1 MQHQPH
7 ASSAV
12 GNSDALLRATAGSS
26 GLSRRAVLRFG
37 ALFSAGLALSACS
50 GQSSAGSAAGSSAS
64 ASASS
69 ADARRVFRFAQGAA
83 PLGLDPAL
91 FPVASTYQVTAQVL
105 QTLLVAN
112 HYTGDPEVQDS
123 LCSAWT
129 VSDDRLT
136 HTFVLREA
144 HFSNGSALTAD
155 AVVQNFQRWQALATG
170 EGTVALAVPAQ
181 PLFAWGFGVPKPG
194 SIDPS
199 AVEPVPVQASP
210 SGAATPGATAS
221 VSASASPSASATASE
236 TATPNASASA
246 SASAGA
252 HAATQPGDKKGAQK
266 SDSAQS
272 SVVQSFLPLVSSVV
286 AKGNSVV
293 VTLSRPSLAFP
304 RILTQQAFGIIDPS
318 LFGSD
323 QKLTGNPVGTGAFLV
338 DSFKDGT
345 VRLLKNTHFAG
356 QAPELDEIQISTLT
370 SSDKRYFAL
379 MEGHIDACDQVNSS
393 DLGQLARDGYQ
404 TPGRDPFSLVYL
416 SLNTAHPVLKN
427 ISVRRAISHAVDRGA
442 LRQYYPQGTSDAQ
455 TLISP
460 SFRIK
465 ADDAKDYTD
474 RNQDMARSL
483 LATAGYDNQV
493 IECYYPAD
501 VSLPWMDTPQKV
513 YSEMVASLI
522 EVGLNI
528 KPVPLPWAE
537 YLPKSREVSSERGIT
552 LAGFYGMYRDPYA
565 FFGPVLAPLIAEHQ
579 VRSLIANAPA
589 DMTTGLTKKSSDV
602 PSSGGADSN
611 VRISATPSPQPSYS
625 PDPLTPEEEASASAS
640 PSPSATPSPSP
651 TAVAVAPSP
660 RFTEI
665 LEAIRT
671 ADSAD
676 SVDSQRELYAKVVS
690 QLGQFMPAVPL
701 LNVTSKVAVSR
712 EVQGY
717 QTEQNAIELFGKL
730 RKL

>member
-1 MQHQPH
+1 MQHQPY

-12 GNSDALLRATAGSS
+12 GSSDALLRATVGSS

-50 GQSSAGSAAGSSAS
+50 GQSSAGSSAGSS

-123 LCSAWT
+123 LCSEWT
-129 VSDDRLT
+129 VSDDRLV

-144 HFSNGSALTAD
+144 HFSNGSALSAD
-155 AVVQNFQRWQALATG
+155 AVAQNFQRWQALATG
-170 EGTVALAVPAQ
+170 EGTAAHAVPAQ

-199 AVEPVPVQASP
+199 AVEPAPVQASP
-210 SGAATPGATAS
+210 SGAATPSAS
-221 VSASASPSASATASE
+221 VSASASETATPSASASASPSASASDA
-236 TATPNASASA
+236 
-246 SASAGA
+246 A
-252 HAATQPGDKKGAQK
+252 HPGDKKPAHH
-266 SDSAQS
+266 APHT
-272 SVVQSFLPLVSSVV
+272 VQSFLPLVSSVV

-318 LFGSD
+318 LFGAD
-323 QKLTGNPVGTGAFLV
+323 QKLTGNPVGTGAFRV
-338 DSFKDGT
+338 ESFEAGT
-345 VRLLKNTHFAG
+345 VRLLKNTLFDG

-379 MEGHIDACDQVNSS
+379 MQGHIDACDQVNSS

-416 SLNTAHPVLKN
+416 GLNTAHPVLKN

-528 KPVPLPWAE
+528 KPVPLPWSE
-537 YLPKSREVSSERGIT
+537 YLSKSREVSSERGIT

-579 VRSLIANAPA
+579 VRSLIANAPS

-602 PSSGGADSN
+602 PSSGGANSN
-611 VRISATPSPQPSYS
+611 VQISATPSPQPSYS
-625 PDPLTPEEEASASAS
+625 PDPLSPDEEASASAS

-660 RFTEI
+660 RFSEVM
-665 LEAIRT
+665 EAIRT
-671 ADSAD
+671 ADSAV

>member
-1 MQHQPH
+1 MQHQPY

-12 GNSDALLRATAGSS
+12 GNSGALLRATVGSS

-50 GQSSAGSAAGSSAS
+50 GQSSTGSSAS
-64 ASASS
+64 SLASASP
-69 ADARRVFRFAQGAA
+69 ADVRRMFRFAQGAA

-123 LCSAWT
+123 LCAEWT
-129 VSDDRLT
+129 VSDDRLV

-144 HFSNGSALTAD
+144 HFSSGVALTAD

-170 EGTVALAVPAQ
+170 QDTSAHAVPAQ

-194 SIDPS
+194 SIDSS
-199 AVEPVPVQASP
+199 AVEPAPVQASP
-210 SGAATPGATAS
+210 SGATTP
-221 VSASASPSASATASE
+221 
-236 TATPNASASA
+236 SASA
-246 SASAGA
+246 SASVSPSASA
-252 HAATQPGDKKGAQK
+252 ADSPHATPSVPEPALPDDKKSAQK
-266 SDSAQS
+266 ANAAQS
-272 SVVQSFLPLVSSVV
+272 PAVQSFLPLVSSVV

-318 LFGSD
+318 LFGAD
-323 QKLTGNPVGTGAFLV
+323 QKLTGNPVGTGAFRV
-338 DSFKDGT
+338 ESFEAGM
-345 VRLLKNTHFAG
+345 VRLLKNTHFDG
-356 QAPELDEIQISTLT
+356 PVPELDEIQISTLT

-416 SLNTAHPVLKN
+416 GLNTAHPVLKN

-442 LRQYYPQGTSDAQ
+442 LHQYYPQGTSDAQ

-465 ADDAKDYTD
+465 ANDAKDYTD
-474 RNQDMARSL
+474 RNQNMARSL
-483 LATAGYDNQV
+483 LAAAGYDNQM

-501 VSLPWMDTPQKV
+501 VSPPWMDTPQKV
-513 YSEMVASLI
+513 YSEMVGSLI

-537 YLPKSREVSSERGIT
+537 YLEKSRDVSSERGIT

-565 FFGPVLAPLIAEHQ
+565 FFGPVLAQLIAEHQ
-579 VRSLIANAPA
+579 VRSLITNAPT
-589 DMTTGLTKKSSDV
+589 DMTTGLTKKNSDF
-602 PSSGGADSN
+602 PSSHGADSN
-611 VRISATPSPQPSYS
+611 VQISATPSPQPSYS
-625 PDPLTPEEEASASAS
+625 PDPLSPEEVSAS
-640 PSPSATPSPSP
+640 PSRSATPSPSP
-651 TAVAVAPSP
+651 TAAAVAPSP
-660 RFTEI
+660 RFTEVM
-665 LEAIRT
+665 EAIRT
-671 ADSAD
+671 ADSAV

-701 LNVTSKVAVSR
+701 LNVTSKAAVSR

>member
-1 MQHQPH
+1 MQHQPY

-50 GQSSAGSAAGSSAS
+50 GQSSAGSSTGSSAS

-69 ADARRVFRFAQGAA
+69 ANARRVFRFAQGAA

-123 LCSAWT
+123 LCSEWT
-129 VSDDRLT
+129 VSDDRWV

-144 HFSNGSALTAD
+144 NFSNGSALSAD

-199 AVEPVPVQASP
+199 AVEPAPVQASP

-221 VSASASPSASATASE
+221 VSASASASASPSASATASE
-236 TATPNASASA
+236 TATPSASASA

-252 HAATQPGDKKGAQK
+252 HAATQPDDKKTGKKA
-266 SDSAQS
+266 DAQS
-272 SVVQSFLPLVSSVV
+272 SAVQSFLPLVSSVV
-286 AKGNSVV
+286 AKDNSVV

-323 QKLTGNPVGTGAFLV
+323 QKLTGNPVGTGAFRV
-338 DSFKDGT
+338 ESFKDGT
-345 VRLLKNTHFAG
+345 VRLLKNTHFDG
-356 QAPELDEIQISTLT
+356 QQPELDEIQISTLT

-565 FFGPVLAPLIAEHQ
+565 FFGPVLAPLIAEHHM
-579 VRSLIANAPA
+579 RSLIANAPS
-589 DMTTGLTKKSSDV
+589 DMTPGLT
-602 PSSGGADSN
+602 
-611 VRISATPSPQPSYS
+611 
-625 PDPLTPEEEASASAS
+625 
-640 PSPSATPSPSP
+640 
-651 TAVAVAPSP
+651 
-660 RFTEI
+660 
-665 LEAIRT
+665 
-671 ADSAD
+671 
-676 SVDSQRELYAKVVS
+676 
-690 QLGQFMPAVPL
+690 
-701 LNVTSKVAVSR
+701 
-712 EVQGY
+712 
-717 QTEQNAIELFGKL
+717 
-730 RKL
+730 

>member
-1 MQHQPH
+1 MQHQPY

-12 GNSDALLRATAGSS
+12 GSSDALLRATAGSS

-50 GQSSAGSAAGSSAS
+50 GQSSAGSSAS

-123 LCSAWT
+123 LCSEWT
-129 VSDDRLT
+129 VSDDRLV

-144 HFSNGSALTAD
+144 HFSNGSALSAD

-170 EGTVALAVPAQ
+170 EGTAALAVPAQ

-199 AVEPVPVQASP
+199 AVEPAPVQASP
-210 SGAATPGATAS
+210 SGAATPSA
-221 VSASASPSASATASE
+221 SASASPSASA
-236 TATPNASASA
+236 SASDA
-246 SASAGA
+246 A
-252 HAATQPGDKKGAQK
+252 HPGEKKGAQK

-318 LFGSD
+318 LFGAD
-323 QKLTGNPVGTGAFLV
+323 QKLTGSPVGTGAFRV
-338 DSFKDGT
+338 ESFEAGT
-345 VRLLKNTHFAG
+345 VRLLKNTHFDG

-379 MEGHIDACDQVNSS
+379 MQGHIDACDQVNSS

-416 SLNTAHPVLKN
+416 GLNTAHPVLKN

-483 LATAGYDNQV
+483 LAAAGYDNQV

-513 YSEMVASLI
+513 YSEMVGSLI

-537 YLPKSREVSSERGIT
+537 YLKKSRDVSSERGIT

-565 FFGPVLAPLIAEHQ
+565 FFGPVLAQLIAEHQ
-579 VRSLIANAPA
+579 VRSLITNAPT
-589 DMTTGLTKKSSDV
+589 DMTTGLTKKNSDF
-602 PSSGGADSN
+602 PSSRGADSN
-611 VRISATPSPQPSYS
+611 VQISATPSPQPSYS
-625 PDPLTPEEEASASAS
+625 PDPLSPEEEASAS
-640 PSPSATPSPSP
+640 PSPSATPSPLP
-651 TAVAVAPSP
+651 TAAAVAPSP
-660 RFTEI
+660 RFTEVM
-665 LEAIRT
+665 EAIRT
-671 ADSAD
+671 ADSAV

>member
-1 MQHQPH
+1 MQHQPY

-12 GNSDALLRATAGSS
+12 GSSDALLRATTGSS

-50 GQSSAGSAAGSSAS
+50 GQPFAGSSAS

-123 LCSAWT
+123 LCSEWT
-129 VSDDRLT
+129 VSDDRLV

-144 HFSNGSALTAD
+144 HFSNGSALSAD

-199 AVEPVPVQASP
+199 AVEPAPVQASP
-210 SGAATPGATAS
+210 SGAATP
-221 VSASASPSASATASE
+221 SASASE
-236 TATPNASASA
+236 TATPSASASA
-246 SASAGA
+246 SASDAA
-252 HAATQPGDKKGAQK
+252 HPGEKKGAQK

-318 LFGSD
+318 LFGAD
-323 QKLTGNPVGTGAFLV
+323 QKLTGSPVGTGAFRV
-338 DSFKDGT
+338 ESFEAGT
-345 VRLLKNTHFAG
+345 VRLLKNTHFDG

-379 MEGHIDACDQVNSS
+379 MQGHIDACDQVNSS

-416 SLNTAHPVLKN
+416 GLNTAHPVLKN

-483 LATAGYDNQV
+483 LTAAGYDNQV

-513 YSEMVASLI
+513 YSEMVGSLI

-537 YLPKSREVSSERGIT
+537 YLKKSRDVSSERGIT

-565 FFGPVLAPLIAEHQ
+565 FFGPVLAQLIAEHQ
-579 VRSLIANAPA
+579 VRSLITNAPT
-589 DMTTGLTKKSSDV
+589 DMTTGLTKKNSDF
-602 PSSGGADSN
+602 PSSRGADSN
-611 VRISATPSPQPSYS
+611 VQISATPSPQPSYS
-625 PDPLTPEEEASASAS
+625 PDPLSPEEEASAS
-640 PSPSATPSPSP
+640 PSPSATPSPLP
-651 TAVAVAPSP
+651 TAAAVAPSP
-660 RFTEI
+660 RFTEVM
-665 LEAIRT
+665 EAIRT
-671 ADSAD
+671 ADSAV

>member
-50 GQSSAGSAAGSSAS
+50 GQSSTGSSAS
-64 ASASS
+64 SLASASP
-69 ADARRVFRFAQGAA
+69 ADVRRMFRFAQGAA

-112 HYTGDPEVQDS
+112 HYTGDPQVQDS
-123 LCSAWT
+123 LCAEWT
-129 VSDDRLT
+129 VSDDRLV

-144 HFSNGSALTAD
+144 HFSSGVALTAD

-170 EGTVALAVPAQ
+170 QDTSAHAVPAQ

-194 SIDPS
+194 SIDSS
-199 AVEPVPVQASP
+199 AVEPAPVQASP
-210 SGAATPGATAS
+210 SGATTP
-221 VSASASPSASATASE
+221 
-236 TATPNASASA
+236 SASA
-246 SASAGA
+246 SASVSPSASA
-252 HAATQPGDKKGAQK
+252 ADSPHATPSVPEPALPDDKKSAQK
-266 SDSAQS
+266 ANAAQS
-272 SVVQSFLPLVSSVV
+272 PAVQSFLPLVSSVV

-318 LFGSD
+318 LFGAD
-323 QKLTGNPVGTGAFLV
+323 QKLTGNPVGTGAFRV
-338 DSFKDGT
+338 ESFEAGM
-345 VRLLKNTHFAG
+345 VRLLKNTHFDG
-356 QAPELDEIQISTLT
+356 PVPELDEIQISTLT

-416 SLNTAHPVLKN
+416 GLNTAHPVLKN

-442 LRQYYPQGTSDAQ
+442 LHQYYPQGTSDAQ

-465 ADDAKDYTD
+465 ANDAKDYTD
-474 RNQDMARSL
+474 RNQNMARSL
-483 LATAGYDNQV
+483 LAAAGYDNQM

-513 YSEMVASLI
+513 YSEMVGSLI

-537 YLPKSREVSSERGIT
+537 YLEKSRDVSSERGIT

-565 FFGPVLAPLIAEHQ
+565 FFGPVLAQLIAEHQ
-579 VRSLIANAPA
+579 VRSLITNAPT
-589 DMTTGLTKKSSDV
+589 DMTTGLTKKNSDF
-602 PSSGGADSN
+602 PSSHGADSN
-611 VRISATPSPQPSYS
+611 VQISATPSPQPSYS
-625 PDPLTPEEEASASAS
+625 PDPLSPEEVSAS
-640 PSPSATPSPSP
+640 PSLSATPSPSP
-651 TAVAVAPSP
+651 TAAAVAPSP
-660 RFTEI
+660 RFTEVM
-665 LEAIRT
+665 EAIRT
-671 ADSAD
+671 ADSAV